1 MAKNKKKFMMMQVPI
16 ELYNFLEGVAKRR
29 RIADDGA
36 TRPTWG
42 DIARDLIHKFREA
55 HNKPP
60 EAS

>member
-1 MAKNKKKFMMMQVPI
+1 MAKQKKFMMMQVPM

-42 DIARDLIHKFREA
+42 DIGRGLFRTFMDKM
-55 HNKPP
+55 NKPP